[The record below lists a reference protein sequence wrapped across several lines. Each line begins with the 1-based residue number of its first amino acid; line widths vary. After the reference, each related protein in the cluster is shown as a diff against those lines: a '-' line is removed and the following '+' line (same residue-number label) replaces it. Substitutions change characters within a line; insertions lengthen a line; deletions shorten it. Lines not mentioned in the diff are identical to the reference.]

1 MKKLILLFIFC
12 VCISSYSIPLLF
24 AQSPLKDYGDAP
36 EGALAYPASG
46 VFGQFPTCISVGPLG
61 YVEHTNCGTILGP
74 GLDYEG
80 DGNGGACP
88 GFNPYDLDECKGDGD
103 AGLTIPG
110 AFTIVNGQVVPC
122 QPLDIAPL
130 GGICT
135 GAAWG
140 TDIDIILSNGT
151 IWNELVN
158 VIIDWDQN
166 GIWGTGISVC
176 PPNISVP
183 EHVLVDWPVPS
194 GFSGLLSWLQPPG
207 FIIGPNPGYVWAR
220 ITIAEQ
226 PVGINWDGSGSFED
240 GESEDY
246 LLLVKG
252 EEIDFGDAPDGI
264 YPTLL
269 SSNGAGHTNDGIT
282 FLGAGIDV
290 EADGQ
295 PNANA
300 DGDDMNNVDD
310 EDGVTFASKFI
321 PGQSATMQIT
331 ASVNCLLNAWIDF
344 NQMNGW
350 ADAGEQICT
359 NVQLGAGLN
368 ALAFQ
373 VPANAALG
381 QTYARF
387 RVNTNGNLSYA
398 GQATEGEVEDYILLI
413 SLPTN
418 TMDFGD
424 APDGPYP
431 NPSRGLF
438 ELFFGNR
445 NNLPETIEI
454 FNSQGIQ
461 VPFQVTEKGTS
472 TLSIDLRG
480 EPAGIYLIRVYS
492 DTYTFSGKL
501 WLIP

>member
-1 MKKLILLFIFC
+1 MKKMVLLFIFS
-12 VCISSYSIPLLF
+12 VCIFFYSIPLLF
-24 AQSPLKDYGDAP
+24 AQLPKEYGDAP
-36 EGALAYPASG
+36 EGALAYPASIA
-46 VFGQFPTCISVGPLG
+46 FGQFPTCKFVIPSG
-61 YVEHTNCGTILGP
+61 YVEHSNLGTFLGP
-74 GLDYEG
+74 GFDYDG

-88 GFNPYDLDECKGDGD
+88 GFNPYDFDECKGDGD

-110 AFTIVNGQVVPC
+110 AFTIANGLVVPC
-122 QPLDIAPL
+122 QSGDIAPL
-130 GGICT
+130 GSICT

-140 TDIDIILSNGT
+140 TDIDIWVVNST
-151 IWNELVN
+151 IWGEVVN

-166 GIWGTGISVC
+166 GVWGTGISVC
-176 PPNISVP
+176 PPNIPVP
-183 EHVLVDWPVPS
+183 EHVLVDWVVPS
-194 GFSGLLSWLQPPG
+194 GYIGLLSGLQPPG

-220 ITIAEQ
+220 ITIAEL

-252 EEIDFGDAPDGI
+252 VGVDFGDAPDGP

-269 SSNGAGHTNDGIT
+269 ANNGAGHTNDWIT
-282 FLGAGIDV
+282 FLGASIDV

-300 DGDDMNNVDD
+300 DGDDLNNVDD
-310 EDGVTFASKFI
+310 EDGVTFTSKLI
-321 PGQSATMQIT
+321 PGQSTTIQIT
-331 ASVNCLLNAWIDF
+331 ASANCLLNAWIDF

-368 ALAFQ
+368 AFSFQ
-373 VPANAALG
+373 VPANATLG

-398 GQATEGEVEDYILLI
+398 GQTTEGEVEDYILLV
-413 SLPTN
+413 SLQTN
-418 TMDFGD
+418 TMDLGE

-431 NPSRGLF
+431 NPSRGSFKLF
-438 ELFFGNR
+438 LGNKS
-445 NNLPETIEI
+445 NFPETIEI
-454 FNSQGIQ
+454 YNSQGIQ
-461 VPFQVTEKGTS
+461 VPFQVTETGTS
-472 TLSIDLRG
+472 TLSVDIQG
-480 EPAGIYLIRVYS
+480 EPAGIYLIRFYS
-492 DTYTFSGKL
+492 DTHTFSGKL